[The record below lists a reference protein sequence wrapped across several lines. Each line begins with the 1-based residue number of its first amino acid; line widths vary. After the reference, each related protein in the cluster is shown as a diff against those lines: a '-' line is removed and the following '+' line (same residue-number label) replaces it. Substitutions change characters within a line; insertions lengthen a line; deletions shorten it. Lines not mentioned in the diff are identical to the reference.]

1 MSLLPKFKKGFIP
14 SPHKSIFITLFF
26 TIFTTVTGV
35 GIVVPLLPVY
45 AHELG
50 ATGIYVGLVFGSFSF
65 SRIFFL
71 PVFGRLSDKNGRK
84 PFILAG
90 LSGYA
95 LVSVA
100 FILSTDVNSLI
111 VIRFMQGIASAMI
124 MPVVQAYIGEIT
136 ETGREGYSMGLFNMS
151 MFASLSLGPLMG
163 GTIKDTFSM
172 DASFVCMGI
181 LSATGFLL
189 SILFLPSVKKE
200 SVRSRERVPVRM
212 RILAKDPALA
222 SIFFMRFAY
231 TSCIGVIWCF
241 VPLFADREF
250 ALSGTSTG
258 LLVMLGVFIS
268 GILNL
273 PMGWVADRANKK
285 MMVVTGGLLCSVSML
300 MLTLSSSYAD
310 LISAVVVFGIGGG
323 IAMPA
328 VMALAVVKGDDSNAM
343 ASVMSIMTVA
353 HSFGMMIG
361 SMTAGA
367 AMDFSNLRNAFPC
380 GMIIMIAGVLT
391 FLFLGRKTEKAYRL

>member
-1 MSLLPKFKKGFIP
+1 MPWLFKFKKGFIP

-50 ATGIYVGLVFGSFSF
+50 APGIYVGLVFGAFSF
-65 SRIFFL
+65 SRIFLL
-71 PVFGRLSDKNGRK
+71 PVFGRISDKKGRK

-90 LSGYA
+90 LAGYA

-100 FILSTDVNSLI
+100 FIFSNDVESLI
-111 VIRFMQGIASAMI
+111 LIRFVQGIASAMI

-136 ETGREGYSMGLFNMS
+136 EAGSEGYSMGLFNMS

-181 LSATGFLL
+181 LSAIGFLL
-189 SILFLPSVKKE
+189 SILFLPPVKSE
-200 SVRSRERVPVRM
+200 SVRTRKRVPVRM
-212 RILAKDPALA
+212 RILARDPGLA
-222 SIFFMRFAY
+222 SIFFMRLAY
-231 TSCIGVIWCF
+231 TSCIGVIWSF

-250 ALSGTSTG
+250 SLSGTSTG

-268 GILNL
+268 GMMNL
-273 PMGWVADRANKK
+273 PMGWVADRVNKRL
-285 MMVVTGGLLCSVSML
+285 MVITGGILCSFSML
-300 MLTLSSSYAD
+300 MLTLSSTYAD
-310 LISAVVVFGIGGG
+310 LIAAVVVFGIGGG
-323 IAMPA
+323 ITMPA
-328 VMALAVVKGDDSNAM
+328 IMALAVVKGGDSDAM

-353 HSFGMMIG
+353 HSIGMMTG

-367 AMDFSNLRNAFPC
+367 AMDFSSLRNAFPC
-380 GMIIMIAGVLT
+380 GMIFMIAGVIA
-391 FLFLGRKTEKAYRL
+391 FLFLSRKKAGA